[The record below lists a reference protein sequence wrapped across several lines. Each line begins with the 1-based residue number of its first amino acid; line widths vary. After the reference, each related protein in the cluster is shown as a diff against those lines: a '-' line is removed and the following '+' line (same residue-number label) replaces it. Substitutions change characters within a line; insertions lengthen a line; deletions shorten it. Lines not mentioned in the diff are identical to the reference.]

1 MIRVT
6 DRITLDESDIRIDF
20 THSSGPGGQNVN
32 KVATAVYLRFRVAD
46 NSSLPAGVRERL
58 SRLAGNRMTS
68 AGELIILARRYRTQE
83 RNRRDAVERLI
94 DLVRE
99 AAEPPK
105 PRRATRPSLRAM
117 AKRVDRKKHRGKIK
131 RERRW
136 SGNEEN

>member
-6 DRITLDESDIRIDF
+6 DRIILDENDIRIDF

-32 KVATAVYLRFRVAD
+32 KVATAVQLRFRVAD
-46 NSSLPAGVRERL
+46 NPSLPPPVRERL
-58 SRLAGNRMTS
+58 MRLAGNKMTS
-68 AGELIILARRYRTQE
+68 AGELLILARRHRTQE

-105 PRRATRPSLRAM
+105 PRRATKPSLRSV
-117 AKRVDRKKHRGKIK
+117 AKRVDRKKRRGKIK
-131 RERRW
+131 KERRW
-136 SGNEEN
+136 SGNDDN